1 MSMYYKKIVLS
12 IVSLVILTGCISTSQ
27 LEKERQMRE
36 EQQRVYIDRFPVQTY
51 EEYLALDKFTLDKY
65 LPQGVNNHNGIVY
78 LKDGT
83 KIYYIINFNNSNDYI
98 QETIFSAKNP
108 FVETL
113 KQYYNK
119 NRNIKTFSQN
129 IDSLNIGVE
138 KLYDPNVKIKELK
151 DYDKEL
157 KAKEMDYKKVLA
169 WAEDMGF
176 LDVKH
181 ARVVKGDNF
190 TLQMHTISKQLIKIF
205 ENETSS
211 TTDLNNFLKYK
222 NVWTYIVE
230 SKGKGHYFYISG
242 GAESFLD
249 MGNMRYLR

>member
-1 MSMYYKKIVLS
+1 MKIKQIKNIVLLSSLALFTACVDQNS
-12 IVSLVILTGCISTSQ
+12 INLTN
-27 LEKERQMRE
+27 EKKMKE

-65 LPQGVNNHNGIVY
+65 LPQGVNHHNGTVY

-83 KIYYIINFNNSNDYI
+83 KIKYNFNDRYI
-98 QETIFSAKNP
+98 SETI
-108 FVETL
+108 T
-113 KQYYNK
+113 
-119 NRNIKTFSQN
+119 NIKKPFIETRKGYYPN
-129 IDSLNIGVE
+129 KKIKIIWNRIDDIEVGEEKEFNYLGGLE
-138 KLYDPNVKIKELK
+138 KLVNHEQKLRRDG
-151 DYDKEL
+151 
-157 KAKEMDYKKVLA
+157 MDYKKVLA

-190 TLQMHTISKQLIKIF
+190 TLQMHTISKQLIEIF